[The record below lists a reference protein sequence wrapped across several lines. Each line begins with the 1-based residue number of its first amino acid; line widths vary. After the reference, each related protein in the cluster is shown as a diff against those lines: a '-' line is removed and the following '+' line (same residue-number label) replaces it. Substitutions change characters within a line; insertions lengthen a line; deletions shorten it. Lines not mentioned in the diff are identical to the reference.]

1 MGRYNLISIGGVYL
15 TTDGTATGDK
25 CRSNVTGLDA
35 LNLDYSGNTFT
46 ALDGTPYVQVIANRS
61 RGEVVEVDIE
71 QLGKSVF
78 EQIVGVLNGATA
90 SSAGV
95 AMKVVGDLGSFYL
108 TVLPNYPNP
117 LEVSGEFIEERI
129 RSVKLRFIVKHRNRL
144 MVASPGSYALTG
156 TSANLVVTIP

>member
-35 LNLDYSGNTFT
+35 LNLDYAGNTFT

-90 SSAGV
+90 SSTGF